1 MRRKAILCAFAAT
14 IVLLMILS
22 TIPSTVGSS
31 DGGGGGSS
39 TRGTVFEIGTDV
51 QELPPAKCGLFLP
64 FMKHQLAGYS
74 NGGRGMLLYNQPLL
88 LKYGMD
94 KDGDLTRI
102 SLMNMM
108 GGQIYTHPDAGAQFV
123 TGSCSILNFKIT
135 MALSARPSV
144 TTTTYTS
151 FYDIAGPT
159 VVYYRPG
166 WLPIKA
172 THMTWM
178 DFPLDTPFYWDGTS
192 SLVIEYEWDDV
203 SGQSLG
209 FAHGGT
215 WTGGY
220 NNIKGN
226 VMVGTFM
233 GVNYNT
239 ILWSPYD
246 KSSSG
251 YIYTPPD
258 DNLPVLQI
266 EGNFG
271 IPAIVDVDP
280 DTLNLDSMGNWVTLR
295 VLDFP
300 ENPEYEPSQ
309 VIDGTVI
316 LIDIGS
322 DLNGPSGPEDEY
334 YMCKVDRL
342 ALEDAIG
349 APGDSIELVAKGDVA
364 DTSFEGTCTIRAI
377 HGP

>member
-1 MRRKAILCAFAAT
+1 MRRKAILCAIAAAV
-14 IVLLMILS
+14 VLLMILS
-22 TIPSTVGSS
+22 VIPTTVGSS
-31 DGGGGGSS
+31 GGGSA
-39 TRGTVFEIGTDV
+39 RGDVFEIGTDK

-64 FMKHQLAGYS
+64 FMKHQLPGYP
-74 NGGRGMLLYNQPLL
+74 NGGRGMFLYNQQLL
-88 LKYGMD
+88 LSYGMD
-94 KDGDLTRI
+94 SDGDLTRI
-102 SLMNMM
+102 SFMNMM
-108 GGQIYTHPDAGAQFV
+108 GGRIYTHPDAGSQFV
-123 TGSCSILNFKIT
+123 QGSCSILNFRIKMGLT
-135 MALSARPSV
+135 LR
-144 TTTTYTS
+144 TTIGSTSYSS

-159 VVYYRPG
+159 TVYYRPG
-166 WLPIKA
+166 WLPINAK
-172 THMTWM
+172 HMTWM
-178 DFPLDTPFYWDGTS
+178 DFTLDTPFYWDSTS

-209 FAHGGT
+209 WAHGGS

-233 GVNYNT
+233 GLGYNT

-246 KSSSG
+246 KASSG
-251 YIYTPPD
+251 FIYQPPN

-271 IPAIVDVDP
+271 ILATVDVDP

-316 LIDIGS
+316 LDNIGS
-322 DLNGPSGPEDEY
+322 DANGPSGPEDEY

-349 APGDSIELVAKGDVA
+349 APGDSIELEAEGDVA
-364 DTSFEGTCTIRAI
+364 DTSFKGTCEIRAI